1 MQCAPS
7 SCCRY
12 KGLPALELHQS
23 LTAQIPINVFE
34 LGLKNGL
41 LREPEYVITY
51 ADFLL
56 GARLL

>member
-1 MQCAPS
+1 MVD
-7 SCCRY
+7 
-12 KGLPALELHQS
+12 
-23 LTAQIPINVFE
+23 AQIPINVFE

-56 GARLL
+56 GARLSSYCRTLRRQIRDIAAHALGL